1 MNFDNLSGV
10 LFIYLVLGLPIMT
23 IVGVILIPRFYSNE
37 KYKNIFRALRWFF
50 IIVLIPLSF
59 YITGSLLSLF
69 NQLSLIL
76 ALQCHQDCFDECL

>member
-1 MNFDNLSGV
+1 MNLDNLSGV

-37 KYKNIFRALRWFF
+37 KYKNMFRALRWLF

-59 YITGSLLSLF
+59 YVSGSLLSL
-69 NQLSLIL
+69 LY
-76 ALQCHQDCFDECL
+76 D